1 MPQHLYLTG
10 YRGTGKTS
18 VGVTLA
24 KSLGRLVIDLDQV
37 IEANAGKSIREV
49 FDQGG
54 EPLFRQLETEALTIV
69 ADAPRAVVSLGGG
82 AILSEENRGII
93 RRSGLCFWLDADA
106 ETIAERIHRD
116 QTTPDRRPPLTS
128 LGELEEIRQLLSERR
143 NLYDAAANHRIETT
157 EKSVDEVASE
167 ILVVVQSEIGQSAD

>member
-1 MPQHLYLTG
+1 MQQHLYLTG

-37 IEANAGKSIREV
+37 IEANAGKSIREI

-54 EPLFRQLETEALTIV
+54 EPLFRRLETEALTTV

-82 AILSEENRGII
+82 AILSEENRAVIRQSGI
-93 RRSGLCFWLDADA
+93 CFWLDADA
-106 ETIAERIHRD
+106 QTIAERIHRD
-116 QTTPDRRPPLTS
+116 QTTADRRPPLTS
-128 LGELEEIRQLLSERR
+128 LGEIEEIRQLLSERR
-143 NLYDAAANHRIETT
+143 DLYEAAANHRIQTAG
-157 EKSVDEVASE
+157 KSVDEVASE
-167 ILVVVQSEIGQSAD
+167 ILAVVQNQMGQSAD